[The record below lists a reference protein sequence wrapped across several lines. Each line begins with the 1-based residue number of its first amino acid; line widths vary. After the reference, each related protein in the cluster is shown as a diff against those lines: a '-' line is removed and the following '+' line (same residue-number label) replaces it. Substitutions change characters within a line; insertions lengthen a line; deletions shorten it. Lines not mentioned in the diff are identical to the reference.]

1 MEEPL
6 APSPCPYGCAA
17 QLAVGPLP
25 LLAFAGTR
33 CFLYNNR
40 LPRPS
45 SQPCPPSD
53 KTNKQTNKTPKTFIF
68 LFISQLLEARANSD
82 RSFFRPDYFSF
93 YSSDSLF
100 FFERVVGVLCLGRNG
115 SLMAQLAG

>member
-53 KTNKQTNKTPKTFIF
+53 KTNKQTRRPKLLFSFLFLNYWRPERILIVLFLDRIIF
-68 LFISQLLEARANSD
+68 LFIRVT
-82 RSFFRPDYFSF
+82 
-93 YSSDSLF
+93 LF

-115 SLMAQLAG
+115 SLMAQLAC